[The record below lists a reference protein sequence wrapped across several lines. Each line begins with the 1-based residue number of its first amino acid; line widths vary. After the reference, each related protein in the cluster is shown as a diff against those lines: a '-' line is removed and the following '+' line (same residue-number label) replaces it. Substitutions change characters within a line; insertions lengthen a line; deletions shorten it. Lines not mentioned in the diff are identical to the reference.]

1 MEDQKAPAIVE
12 LLDEVHTKMGFGTMP
27 RSKALE
33 ENKCQG
39 CGKDALEFKN
49 EVSRKEYLLTAWCQ
63 ACQDAFWHGD
73 E

>member
-1 MEDQKAPAIVE
+1 MEDQKAPAIIE
-12 LLDEVHTKMGFGTMP
+12 MLDVHLGSMT
-27 RSKALE
+27 RSKALK

-63 ACQDAFWHGD
+63 ACQDAFWYGD